1 MGIDSQFIIITTN
14 TSWKDYD
21 WRKLKVASKKTGHEV
36 KKVFDA
42 DSGTVNVYH
51 EDAWK
56 EAYQEI
62 YNGIVKG
69 REL

>member
-1 MGIDSQFIIITTN
+1 M
-14 TSWKDYD
+14 
-21 WRKLKVASKKTGHEV
+21 KVASEKTGHEV

-42 DSGTVNVYH
+42 NFGAVNTYH

>member
-1 MGIDSQFIIITTN
+1 MIRNSLLLQQI
-14 TSWKDYD
+14 SWKDYS
-21 WRKLKVASKKTGHEV
+21 WKKLKAASLETGHEV

-42 DSGTVNVYH
+42 NFGAVNAYH

-62 YNGIVKG
+62 YNETMK
-69 REL
+69 

>member
-1 MGIDSQFIIITTN
+1 MIRNSLLLQQI
-14 TSWKDYD
+14 SWKDYD
-21 WRKLKVASKKTGHEV
+21 WRKLKVASEKTGHEV

-42 DSGTVNVYH
+42 NFGAVNAYH

-62 YNGIVKG
+62 YNETMK
-69 REL
+69 E

>member
-1 MGIDSQFIIITTN
+1 MEENYNSQFIIITTN

-21 WRKLKVASKKTGHEV
+21 WRKLKVASEKTGHEV

-42 DSGTVNVYH
+42 NFGAVNAYH

-56 EAYQEI
+56 EVYQEI
-62 YNGIVKG
+62 YNEIMK
-69 REL
+69 

>member
-1 MGIDSQFIIITTN
+1 M
-14 TSWKDYD
+14 
-21 WRKLKVASKKTGHEV
+21 KVASEKTGHEV
-36 KKVFDA
+36 KKEFDA
-42 DSGTVNVYH
+42 NFGAVNAYH

-62 YNGIVKG
+62 YNEIVKG